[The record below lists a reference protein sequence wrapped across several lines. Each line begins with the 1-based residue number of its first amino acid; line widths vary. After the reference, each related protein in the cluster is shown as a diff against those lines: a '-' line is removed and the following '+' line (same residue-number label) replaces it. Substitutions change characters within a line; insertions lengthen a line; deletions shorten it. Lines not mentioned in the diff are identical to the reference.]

1 MAPTS
6 YLFERKGLI
15 TLEPTPSNPSPT
27 LDSLLDLSLDLGVE
41 DVRES
46 HSTSESETEA
56 PSSSAETLTVTEFE
70 LVTPLNELSSIST
83 ALSSPRNMEDW
94 TIRSAEM
101 SYEAVEPVE
110 VVAEGEEGEG
120 IKEERVES
128 LVKLVDS
135 LEVEQDITQVWTNL
149 AR

>member
-27 LDSLLDLSLDLGVE
+27 LESLFDLSIDLGVE

-46 HSTSESETEA
+46 DT
-56 PSSSAETLTVTEFE
+56 SSADTPPEFE
-70 LVTPLNELSSIST
+70 LITPLAELSSITTS
-83 ALSSPRNMEDW
+83 LSSPENIELW
-94 TIRSAEM
+94 TIRSSEM
-101 SYEAVEPVE
+101 SYEAVEPLE
-110 VVAEGEEGEG
+110 VVSEGEEGDG
-120 IKEERVES
+120 IREERVES

>member
-15 TLEPTPSNPSPT
+15 TLEPTASNPSPT
-27 LDSLLDLSLDLGVE
+27 LESLFDLSIDLGVE

-46 HSTSESETEA
+46 DT
-56 PSSSAETLTVTEFE
+56 SSADTPPEFE
-70 LVTPLNELSSIST
+70 LITSLAELSSITTS
-83 ALSSPRNMEDW
+83 LSSPENIELW
-94 TIRSAEM
+94 TIRSSEM
-101 SYEAVEPVE
+101 SYEAVEPLE
-110 VVAEGEEGEG
+110 VVLEGEEGEG
-120 IKEERVES
+120 IREEKVES